1 VPSIYE
7 PFGLVALEAMASGCP
22 CIVADTGGLREVVPN
37 SRVGLRFTASDS
49 RALGRMVERVL
60 TDDALRD
67 RLVAEAS
74 EHVLRFDWAD
84 VARQTHAAYAALL
97 RTAPVRAR

>member
-1 VPSIYE
+1 
-7 PFGLVALEAMASGCP
+7 
-22 CIVADTGGLREVVPN
+22 
-37 SRVGLRFTASDS
+37 
-49 RALGRMVERVL
+49 MVERVL

-84 VARQTHAAYAALL
+84 IARQTAEIYGDL
-97 RTAPVRAR
+97 RRLAV

>member
-1 VPSIYE
+1 
-7 PFGLVALEAMASGCP
+7 
-22 CIVADTGGLREVVPN
+22 VPN
-37 SRVGLRFTASDS
+37 QRVGLRFTARDS

-84 VARQTHAAYAALL
+84 VARQTRAVYGSVLRAA
-97 RTAPVRAR
+97 TAVR